1 MEFATFSKI
10 GVLIIWPFI
19 FLLFLY
25 FKDKE
30 KFKKRLKEVLGRDG

>member
-1 MEFATFSKI
+1 MAFATASKI
-10 GVLIIWPFI
+10 LMLIVWPFV

-30 KFKKRLKEVLGRDG
+30 KFKKRLKEVLRKD